1 MKAPRIT
8 KKSTGYGLLLE
19 DGKFAWASDGTHA
32 AQNFVQRFLT
42 NKGEYALNDGTKDY
56 ISNRADKGTKI
67 YDVIFNMSLGRAE
80 KHLEIMRVIRS
91 TPGFKAMITPLEW
104 TQTGNHMVITGAV
117 QTEWG
122 AVNIGET
129 LELL

>member
-8 KKSTGYGLLLE
+8 KTAGIYDLKFT
-19 DGKFAWASDGTHA
+19 DGKFEWAEDGVHA

-67 YDVIFNMSLGRAE
+67 YEVLFNMSLGKAE
-80 KHLEIMRVIRS
+80 KQLEIMRVIRS
-91 TPGFKAMITPLEW
+91 TPGFKAMITPLEFS
-104 TQTGNHMVITGAV
+104 QTGHALTITGDV

-122 AVNIGET
+122 AFNIGET
-129 LELL
+129 LDLL